1 MKFIIKDLY
10 KLTKTLKIIH
20 VGHTF
25 CKDCITTWFERQKTC
40 PQCRRDIAIR
50 PIPAYTVELQG
61 EKKKDTLTLMESR
74 SKKLSIQIL

>member
-1 MKFIIKDLY
+1 MKI
-10 KLTKTLKIIH
+10 LKIIY

-61 EKKKDTLTLMESR
+61 KKKKEKKENTLVLHF
-74 SKKLSIQIL
+74 KKKR